1 MYNIPCGFSE
11 IDPKR
16 GFMEEIFVNS
26 FKLDVSGLL
35 RGETRQI
42 DFDESVEID
51 SGDFDVT
58 FPRLPKISG
67 KVVNMSGYIEFSAD
81 ISVLYET
88 VCSRCLKSLS
98 LETALKIQAPVA
110 ESLENMDNEEYI
122 IPENGLID
130 LGELVREALIL
141 NLPMSHLCREDCK
154 GLCTKCGKDLND
166 GDCGC
171 VRKEKDPRW
180 SVLEHFF
187 DEE

>member
-1 MYNIPCGFSE
+1 
-11 IDPKR
+11 
-16 GFMEEIFVNS
+16 MEDVVTNS
-26 FKLDVSGLL
+26 FMLDVSGLL
-35 RGETRQI
+35 RGETRLL
-42 DFDESVEID
+42 DFEVAVSLDAD
-51 SGDFDVT
+51 DFEVT
-58 FPRLPKISG
+58 FPRLPVISG
-67 KVVNMSGYIEFSAD
+67 SVVNMSGYIELSAR
-81 ISVLYET
+81 ITAQYET
-88 VCSRCLKSLS
+88 ACSRCLKALAEEIN
-98 LETALKIQAPVA
+98 LEIKAPVA
-110 ESLENMDNEEYI
+110 ETLENMDNEEYI

-141 NLPMSHLCREDCK
+141 NLPMSHLCRDDCQ